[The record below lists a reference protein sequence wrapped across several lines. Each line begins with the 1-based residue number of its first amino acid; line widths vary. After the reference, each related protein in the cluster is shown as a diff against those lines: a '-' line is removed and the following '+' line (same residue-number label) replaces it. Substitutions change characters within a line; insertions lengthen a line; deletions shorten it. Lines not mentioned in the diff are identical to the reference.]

1 MFHSSYQNLS
11 FRQQIIAT
19 NQSYPCPR
27 CSCGMLEAFG
37 ITETLKCTSCERG
50 FVALHGGR
58 MLYPANRMGMKIA
71 PTFWW
76 DGLRW
81 HWAAT
86 TASTRQ
92 ILTIVLVSLMSVCAA
107 YLAMAVNV
115 APQWLH
121 WLNPMLAASGALLAV
136 SMLIYFVCGDFDIVA
151 KRKERAS
158 KSPHIS

>member
-1 MFHSSYQNLS
+1 
-11 FRQQIIAT
+11 
-19 NQSYPCPR
+19 
-27 CSCGMLEAFG
+27 MLEAFG

-58 MLYPANRMGMKIA
+58 MLYPANRMGVKIA

-92 ILTIVLVSLMSVCAA
+92 ILTIVLLSVMSVTGAYAA
-107 YLAMAVNV
+107 FGG
-115 APQWLH
+115 
-121 WLNPMLAASGALLAV
+121 SGIICRPTV
-136 SMLIYFVCGDFDIVA
+136 DIL
-151 KRKERAS
+151 RLR
-158 KSPHIS
+158 

>member
-1 MFHSSYQNLS
+1 MSNFAYQNLS
-11 FRQQIIAT
+11 FRQQIITA

-58 MLYPANRMGMKIA
+58 MLYPANRMDWKIA

-86 TASTRQ
+86 TANTRQ
-92 ILTIVLVSLMSVCAA
+92 ILTLVLLTV
-107 YLAMAVNV
+107 MAVTGTYAAFGFNLI
-115 APQWLH
+115 ARWEWLS
-121 WLNPMLAASGALLAV
+121 PMLAASVVLFLSLG
-136 SMLIYFVCGDFDIVA
+136 SIYFFCGDFDVVA
-151 KRKERAS
+151 KRKEKAS

>member
-1 MFHSSYQNLS
+1 
-11 FRQQIIAT
+11 
-19 NQSYPCPR
+19 
-27 CSCGMLEAFG
+27 MLEAFG

-58 MLYPANRMGMKIA
+58 MLYPANRMGVKIA

-92 ILTIVLVSLMSVCAA
+92 ILTIVLLSVMSVTGAYAA
-107 YLAMAVNV
+107 FGFNLI
-115 APQWLH
+115 PQRPEWLS
-121 WLNPMLAASGALLAV
+121 PMLAAAVALFVVLQ
-136 SMLIYFVCGDFDIVA
+136 LIYFVCGDFDIVA

>member
-58 MLYPANRMGMKIA
+58 MLYPANRMGHKIA

-92 ILTIVLVSLMSVCAA
+92 ILTIVLVSVMAVCAV
-107 YLAMAVNV
+107 YLAV
-115 APQWLH
+115 AFNTNIIPGLS
-121 WLNPMLAASGALLAV
+121 PMLAASAALFFMVLP
-136 SMLIYFVCGDFDIVA
+136 LIYSFCGDFDIVA